1 VPVKRVQVL
10 ANVSRR
16 RSPMSPTA
24 DTESGRVRGLTR
36 HAGTSGRPVAQFLGI
51 PYAAPPVG
59 PLRFRSPEPAPGW
72 AGTRDATQHRA
83 APMQSLDSPFS
94 GVIPGNSVAAAD
106 EDCLTVDVW
115 TPAEPGDYPVIMW
128 MPGGAFLTGGSS
140 LVTYDGAALAADE
153 SVVVVGVNYRL
164 GVFGFGWFGEAI
176 GDSNC
181 GLRDQLVAAAWVK
194 RNISAFGGNPAAVTA
209 MGESAGA
216 GALLHLLASP
226 ESVGVIDR
234 YILRSPGVDH
244 TLYPDDVDRVSTA
257 LLRQLSLSPADVG
270 ALRNLDSAELLK
282 AQEAVVLEM
291 MPVLSSMPFH
301 PFIDGQLLS
310 ASPSQAVA
318 GGAGHAA
325 DLMISWTSDEM
336 RLFPTPSAN
345 TVGVDGLV
353 RWTRTLLTG
362 RMGNDPGQERSRQL
376 VDFYVDLLGGSAAGT
391 DVWAA
396 ISTDGIMRL
405 PARRIADAHAQL
417 DSNTYAT
424 EFAWRGPAIAGEWD
438 RGCFHAIDLPFTF
451 GTLDA
456 AGWREFL
463 NAGSDA
469 DDVSRALMHAHAEFA
484 ATGRPSAPE
493 GGAWPQYG
501 TSQRSTVIFDSPSRT
516 ADDPLAAIAQAWDGL
531 WSPACRA
538 PALDLS

>member
-1 VPVKRVQVL
+1 MP
-10 ANVSRR
+10 
-16 RSPMSPTA
+16 PTA
-24 DTESGRVRGLTR
+24 EIESGRLEGLTR
-36 HAGTSGRPVAQFLGI
+36 HAGRSGRRVAQFLAI

-59 PLRFRSPEPAPGW
+59 PLRFRAPQPPIGW
-72 AGTRDATQHRA
+72 AGTRDATRPGP

-94 GVIPGNSVAAAD
+94 GVIPGSAIAAAS

-115 TPAEPGDYPVIMW
+115 APAEPGEYPVLVW

-140 LVTYDGAALAADE
+140 LATYDGAGLAADE
-153 SVVVVGVNYRL
+153 NVVVVGVNYRL
-164 GVFGFGWFGEAI
+164 GAFGFGWFGEAI

-181 GLRDQLVAAAWVK
+181 GLRDQLAALSWVK
-194 RNISAFGGNPAAVTA
+194 RNISAFGGNPGAVTA

-226 ESVGVIDR
+226 ESVGAVDR

-244 TLYPDDVDRVSTA
+244 TLYPDDVERVSTA
-257 LLRQLSLSPADVG
+257 LLRRLSLSPGDVG
-270 ALRNLDSAELLK
+270 ALRTMDSDTLLQ

-301 PFIDGQLLS
+301 PFVEGQFLPS
-310 ASPSQAVA
+310 SPSVAIA
-318 GGAGHAA
+318 GGAGHAV

-345 TVGVDGLV
+345 TVGIDGLV
-353 RWTRTLLTG
+353 RWTRSLLTG
-362 RMGNDPGQERSRQL
+362 RMGSDPGEERSRQL
-376 VDFYVDLLGGSAAGT
+376 VDFYVDLLGGSAEGT

-405 PARRIADAHAQL
+405 PARRIADAHAAG
-417 DSNTYAT
+417 SGHTYAT
-424 EFAWRGPAIAGEWD
+424 EFAWHGPAKEGEWD

-451 GTLDA
+451 GTLDVA
-456 AGWREFL
+456 DWREFL
-463 NAGSDA
+463 QADKAGGDA
-469 DDVSRALMHAHAEFA
+469 DEVASALMHAHAQFA
-484 ATGRPSAPE
+484 ASGEPGAPA
-493 GGAWPQYG
+493 GGAWPQYE
-501 TSQRSTVIFDSPSRT
+501 TSKRSTVVFDAPCRT
-516 ADDPLAAIAQAWDGL
+516 DDDPLATIAQAWDGL
-531 WSPACRA
+531 WTPACRA

>member
-1 VPVKRVQVL
+1 
-10 ANVSRR
+10 
-16 RSPMSPTA
+16 MSPTA
-24 DTESGRVRGLTR
+24 ETESGRVQGLLR
-36 HAGTSGRPVAQFLGI
+36 NAGTSRRPVAQFLAI

-59 PLRFRSPEPAPGW
+59 PLRFRAPEPALGW
-72 AGTRDATQHRA
+72 AGVRDATRPGP
-83 APMQSLDSPFS
+83 APVQSLESPFS

-106 EDCLTVDVW
+106 EDCLTLDIW
-115 TPAEPGDYPVIMW
+115 APAEPGDYPVIVW

-140 LVTYDGAALAADE
+140 LATYDGATLAADE
-153 SVVVVGVNYRL
+153 HVVVVGVNYRL
-164 GVFGFGWFGEAI
+164 GVFGFGWFGQAI

-181 GLRDQLVAAAWVK
+181 GLRDQLAAVSWVR
-194 RNISAFGGNPAAVTA
+194 RNISAFGGDPAAVTA

-226 ESVGVIDR
+226 DSAGVIDR

-244 TLYPDDVDRVSTA
+244 TLYPDDVERVSEA
-257 LLRQLSLSPADVG
+257 LLRQLSLSPRDVG
-270 ALRNLDSAELLK
+270 AVLHLDSAELLK

-301 PFIDGQLLS
+301 PFVDGQLLS

-318 GGAGHAA
+318 GGAGHSA
-325 DLMISWTSDEM
+325 DLMISWTADEM
-336 RLFPTPSAN
+336 RLFPTPSADA
-345 TVGVDGLV
+345 VGVDGLV

-362 RMGNDPGQERSRQL
+362 RMGGDPGEERSRQL
-376 VDFYVDLLGGSAAGT
+376 VEFYANLLGGSPAGT
-391 DVWAA
+391 DIWAA
-396 ISTDGIMRL
+396 ISTDGLMRL
-405 PARRIADAHAQL
+405 PARRIADAHAESRSL
-417 DSNTYAT
+417 TYAT
-424 EFAWRGPAIAGEWD
+424 EFAWRGPATSGEWD

-451 GTLDA
+451 GTLDV
-456 AGWREFL
+456 AGWRDFL

-493 GGAWPQYG
+493 GGAWPQYE
-501 TSQRSTVIFDSPSRT
+501 TSKRSTVIFDTPCRT
-516 ADDPLAAIAQAWDGL
+516 VDDPLAAIAQAWDGL
-531 WSPACRA
+531 WTPACRA

>member
-1 VPVKRVQVL
+1 
-10 ANVSRR
+10 
-16 RSPMSPTA
+16 MSPTA
-24 DTESGRVRGLTR
+24 EVESGRLEGLTR
-36 HAGTSGRPVAQFLGI
+36 NAGKSGRPVAQFLGI

-59 PLRFRSPEPAPGW
+59 PRRFRAPEPPIGW
-72 AGTRDATQHRA
+72 SGRRDATLPGA
-83 APMQSLDSPFS
+83 APLQSLDSPFS
-94 GVIPGNSVAAAD
+94 GVIPGNSVAAAS
-106 EDCLTVDVW
+106 EDCLTVDIW
-115 TPAEPGDYPVIMW
+115 APAEPGNYPVIVW

-140 LVTYDGAALAADE
+140 LATYGGAALAADE
-153 SVVVVGVNYRL
+153 NVVVVGVNYRL
-164 GVFGFGWFGEAI
+164 GIFGFGWFGEAA

-181 GLRDQLVAAAWVK
+181 GLRDQLAAVSWVK
-194 RNISAFGGNPAAVTA
+194 RNIAAFGGDPAAVTA

-226 ESVGVIDR
+226 DSVGVIDR

-244 TLYPDDVDRVSTA
+244 TLYPDDVERVSSA
-257 LLRQLSLSPADVG
+257 LLRRLSLSAADVD
-270 ALRNLDSAELLK
+270 AIRNRGTAELLK

-301 PFIDGQLLS
+301 PFVDGQILS
-310 ASPSQAVA
+310 ASPSVAVA
-318 GGAGHAA
+318 GGAGRSV

-353 RWTRTLLTG
+353 RWTRSLLAG
-362 RMGNDPGQERSRQL
+362 RMGSDPGEERSRQL
-376 VDFYVDLLGGSAAGT
+376 VDFYVDLLGDSAAGT

-405 PARRIADAHAQL
+405 PARRLADLHAESG
-417 DSNTYAT
+417 SNTYAT
-424 EFAWRGPAIAGEWD
+424 EFAWRGPAVAGEWD
-438 RGCFHAIDLPFTF
+438 RGCFHAIDLPFIF
-451 GTLDA
+451 GTLDV

-463 NAGSDA
+463 NAGGDA

-484 ATGRPSAPE
+484 ANGRPSAPE
-493 GGAWPQYG
+493 GGTWPQYE
-501 TSQRSTVIFDSPSRT
+501 TSKRSTVIFDTPCRT

-531 WSPACRA
+531 WTSECRA

>member
-1 VPVKRVQVL
+1 
-10 ANVSRR
+10 
-16 RSPMSPTA
+16 MSPTA
-24 DTESGRVRGLTR
+24 LTESGRVQGARR
-36 HAGTSGRPVAQFLGI
+36 HAGTSGRPIDQFRAV

-59 PLRFRSPEPAPGW
+59 PLRFRAPQPPVGW
-72 AGTRDATQHRA
+72 TGVRDATRHGP
-83 APMQSLDSPFS
+83 APVQSLTSPFS

-106 EDCLTVDVW
+106 EDCLTVDIW
-115 TPAEPGDYPVIMW
+115 APAEPGEYPVIMW

-140 LVTYDGAALAADE
+140 VATYDGAALAADE
-153 SVVVVGVNYRL
+153 NVVVVGVNYRL
-164 GVFGFGWFGEAI
+164 GVFGFGWFGDQI

-181 GLRDQLVAAAWVK
+181 GLRDQLAAAAWVR
-194 RNISAFGGNPAAVTA
+194 RNIGAFGGDPSAVTA

-226 ESVGVIDR
+226 DSMGVIDR

-244 TLYPDDVDRVSTA
+244 TLYPDDAERVTAA
-257 LLRQLSLSPADVG
+257 LLRQLSLSPGDVG
-270 ALRNLDSAELLK
+270 AVLQLDSAELLR

-318 GGAGHAA
+318 GDAGHSA

-336 RLFPTPSAN
+336 RLFPTPSADA
-345 TVGVDGLV
+345 VGVDGLV
-353 RWTRTLLTG
+353 GWTRKLLTG
-362 RMGNDPGQERSRQL
+362 RMGSDPGEERSREL
-376 VDFYVDLLGGSAAGT
+376 VDFYVELLGGSAAGT
-391 DVWAA
+391 DLWAA

-405 PARRIADAHAQL
+405 PARRIADAHAESS
-417 DSNTYAT
+417 SNTYAT
-424 EFAWRGPAIAGEWD
+424 EFGWRGPATPGEWD

-451 GTLDA
+451 GTLDV

-484 ATGRPSAPE
+484 ATGHPSAPE
-493 GGAWPQYG
+493 GGAWPQYE
-501 TSQRSTVIFDSPSRT
+501 TSKRSTVIFDTPCRT
-516 ADDPLAAIAQAWDGL
+516 ADDPLAAIAQAWEDL

>member
-1 VPVKRVQVL
+1 
-10 ANVSRR
+10 
-16 RSPMSPTA
+16 MSPTA
-24 DTESGRVRGLTR
+24 ETESGRVQGLTR
-36 HAGTSGRPVAQFLGI
+36 RAGTSGRPVSQFLGI

-59 PLRFRSPEPAPGW
+59 PLRFRAPRPPIGWSGSRDGTHPGPAPL
-72 AGTRDATQHRA
+72 
-83 APMQSLDSPFS
+83 QSLDSPFS
-94 GVIPGNSVAAAD
+94 GVIPGNSVAAAS

-115 TPAEPGDYPVIMW
+115 APAEPGDYPVLVW

-140 LVTYDGAALAADE
+140 LATYDGAALAADE
-153 SVVVVGVNYRL
+153 NVVVVGVNYRL
-164 GVFGFGWFGEAI
+164 GVFGFGWFGDAI

-181 GLRDQLVAAAWVK
+181 GLRDQLAAVSWVK
-194 RNISAFGGNPAAVTA
+194 RNIGAFGGNAAAVTA

-244 TLYPDDVDRVSTA
+244 TLYPDDVERVSAA
-257 LLRQLSLSPADVG
+257 LLRQLSLSAGGADAV
-270 ALRNLDSAELLK
+270 RNLDAAVLVR

-301 PFIDGQLLS
+301 PFVDGQLLS
-310 ASPSQAVA
+310 ASPSEAVA

-325 DLMISWTSDEM
+325 DLMISWTTDEM
-336 RLFPTPSAN
+336 RLFPTPSADS
-345 TVGVDGLV
+345 VGIDGLV
-353 RWTRTLLTG
+353 RWTRSLLTG
-362 RMGNDPGQERSRQL
+362 RMGSDPGEERSRRL
-376 VDFYVDLLGGSAAGT
+376 VEFYVDLLGGSARGT
-391 DVWAA
+391 DLWAA

-405 PARRIADAHAQL
+405 PARRIADAHAEIGRA
-417 DSNTYAT
+417 TYAT

-451 GTLDA
+451 GTLDV
-456 AGWREFL
+456 AGWRDFL

-469 DDVSRALMHAHAEFA
+469 GDVSRALMHAHAEFA

-493 GGAWPQYG
+493 GGAWPQYE
-501 TSQRSTVIFDSPSRT
+501 TSKRSTVIFDTPCRI
-516 ADDPLAAIAQAWDGL
+516 ADDPLSAIAQAWDGL
-531 WSPACRA
+531 WTPACRA
-538 PALDLS
+538 PALDLT